1 MKYKKIYHKICVI
14 CNRPFDCGRVN
25 QNCCS
30 PECTYQKK
38 LQNYREYN
46 AKLKKMADEAIAE
59 IPARNNDIESL
70 AEVNAKARA
79 LGMSYG
85 QYDLAR
91 RMGRVANG

>member
-1 MKYKKIYHKICVI
+1 MKYKKTYHKICVI
-14 CNRPFDCGRVN
+14 CNKPFDCGRVN
-25 QNCCS
+25 QLCCN

-91 RMGRVANG
+91 RMGRAANG

>member
-1 MKYKKIYHKICVI
+1 MKYHKTYHKIGVI
-14 CNRPFDCGRVN
+14 CNKPFDCGRVN
-25 QNCCS
+25 QQCCS